1 MTDSERDPL
10 LDPRS
15 YAYVNARRAAE
26 QAERDLFAEVEPK
39 PRPGIVGMVIRA
51 LRDDPAADRG

>member
-1 MTDSERDPL
+1 MMPDT

-26 QAERDLFAEVEPK
+26 QAERDLFRDIEPG
-39 PRPGIVGMVIRA
+39 PATPTPVGMLLRA
-51 LRDDPAADRG
+51 LRTLPHEEE